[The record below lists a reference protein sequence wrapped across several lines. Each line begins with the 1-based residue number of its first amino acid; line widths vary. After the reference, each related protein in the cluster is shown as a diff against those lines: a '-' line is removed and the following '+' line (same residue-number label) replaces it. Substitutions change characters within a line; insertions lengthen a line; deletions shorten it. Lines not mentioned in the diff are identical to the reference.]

1 MCEKNLL
8 SLCPL
13 GNSIVSDAR
22 TPDPDKGL
30 LMAQT
35 LSFGS
40 PLDALAM
47 AAAAESSILRVLLL
61 FPIKNLHINCIYT
74 IQIPYSVFGM

>member
-1 MCEKNLL
+1 MFDKNLL

-22 TPDPDKGL
+22 TPDPDRGL
-30 LMAQT
+30 LMAHT

-40 PLDALAM
+40 PLNALA

-61 FPIKNLHINCIYT
+61 FPTKFTY
-74 IQIPYSVFGM
+74 